1 MSTELE
7 ITLPKLYAGWLA
19 DVFDGP
25 IPPEHNATCLNC
37 AMLAPSDAPAHAA
50 NLYYHPQAK
59 CCTYI
64 PELPNF
70 LVGSILN
77 DDDPALAEG
86 RAALA
91 AYLQAD
97 SIATPLWLN
106 RTSSYDLKYDSADQ
120 FFGRMT
126 GLRCPYYLDRDGGLC
141 SIWRYREAVCT
152 TFFCKH
158 TRGVLGKQFWDT
170 LKQLLVVI
178 ERDLVYWC
186 ALELGIEPD
195 VLLQFLA
202 PSGPDQ
208 IIHLLEL
215 EQTETQ
221 LDFETQRKVW
231 GQWAGREAEYF
242 QACARLVESLTWADI
257 TAICGPELGLWAK
270 LIGQAHQRLLSD
282 TLPEHLRLGSFQI
295 VQLQADFNLVQSYI
309 NTDLLKIPQPVW
321 EILPYFD
328 GRPTTE
334 AIESAAAEKGVRINP
349 SLVRKLVDFQILVPG
364 EVS

>member
-1 MSTELE
+1 M
-7 ITLPKLYAGWLA
+7 LPKLYAGWLA
-19 DVFDGP
+19 DALDGP

-37 AMLAPSDAPAHAA
+37 AMLPPPDGPGNGAS
-50 NLYYHPQAK
+50 LYYHPQAK

-77 DDDPALAEG
+77 DDDPAQAEG

-106 RTSSYDLKYDSADQ
+106 RSPSYDLKYDSTDH
-120 FFGRMT
+120 FFGRIT

-158 TRGVLGKQFWDT
+158 TRGALGKQFWDT
-170 LKQLLVVI
+170 LKQLLVII

-186 ALELGIEPD
+186 ALELGIELE
-195 VLLQFLA
+195 VLRQFLA
-202 PSGPDQ
+202 AKESTQ
-208 IIHLLEL
+208 IIYLLEL
-215 EQTETQ
+215 EQEESHLQ
-221 LDFETQRKVW
+221 LETQRKLW
-231 GQWAGREAEYF
+231 GQWAGRELDYF
-242 QACARLVESLTWADI
+242 KACARLVEPLTWADI
-257 TAICGPELGLWAK
+257 SAISGPELRLWAR
-270 LIGQAHQRLLSD
+270 LTGQAHQNLLSD
-282 TLPEHLRLGSFQI
+282 ALPERLRLGSFQI
-295 VQLQADFNLVQSYI
+295 VQIQAEASLVQSYI

-321 EILPYFD
+321 EILSYFD
-328 GRPTTE
+328 GRPITE
-334 AIESAAAEKGVRINP
+334 AVACAATEKGVKINP
-349 SLVRKLVDFQILVPG
+349 SLIRKLVDFQILVPV
-364 EVS
+364 ETQ